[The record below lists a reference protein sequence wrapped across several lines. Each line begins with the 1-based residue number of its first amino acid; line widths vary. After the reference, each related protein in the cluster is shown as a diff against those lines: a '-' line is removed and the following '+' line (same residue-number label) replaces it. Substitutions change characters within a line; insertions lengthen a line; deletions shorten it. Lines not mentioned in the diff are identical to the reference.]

1 MKLVVC
7 NDDVERADIII
18 AGLTDICSK
27 TGISVSSCT
36 SKKLLKV
43 MKEELFDYNIVI
55 LTMHYPLIL
64 KNGIEIGKLIN
75 EEYPHCQIIYCVS
88 DYDAIPRIY
97 EVEHCYLF
105 REQDLEIWVDK
116 AIDKAIAKCENNGDK
131 HYMEF
136 MYERKPVV
144 LSQSAINY
152 IEREQ
157 RVVSIHTDT
166 KKYQIYSSIKEIVDQ
181 LDDNFVRCQG
191 GFIVNLDKIIGISS
205 SEIQMMSGE
214 MIPVGKTYKEKFRA
228 AYRDYIKKNQKA

>member
-7 NDDVERADIII
+7 NDDKERVDAII

-27 TGISVSSCT
+27 TGISVSDST
-36 SKKLLKV
+36 SKKLLKE
-43 MKEELFDYNIVI
+43 MEEELFDYNIVI
-55 LTMHYPLIL
+55 LTMHYSLIL
-64 KNGIEIGKLIN
+64 KDGIQIGKMIN
-75 EEYPHCQIIYCVS
+75 AAYPNCQIIYCVS
-88 DYDAIPRIY
+88 DYDAIPSVY

-105 REQDLEIWVDK
+105 REQALEIWIDK
-116 AIDKAIAKCENNGDK
+116 AIGKAIAKCENNGDK

-157 RVVSIHTDT
+157 RLVSIHTDT
-166 KKYQIYSSIKEIVDQ
+166 KKYQIYSSIKEIADQ

-205 SEIQMMSGE
+205 SEIQMASGE
-214 MIPVGKTYKEKFRA
+214 MIPVGKTYKEKFRT
-228 AYRDYIKKNQKA
+228 AYRDYIKKNNKA